1 MEDQKAEGGRQ
12 SSSPGGNRVEKQSEG
27 GSERRAMRR
36 HPFVALA
43 ELTGV
48 GNNQRV
54 SAQTTQLSATGC
66 YLGAAN
72 PFPEGSHIRIR
83 LMKDGETFESAARV
97 LHVHAEFGMGV
108 IFENV
113 PPEQQRVVDSW
124 LAKSQS

>member
-1 MEDQKAEGGRQ
+1 MAKKNDDAA
-12 SSSPGGNRVEKQSEG
+12 
-27 GSERRAMRR
+27 ERRSTRR

-54 SAQTTQLSATGC
+54 AAQTTQLSATGC
-66 YLGAAN
+66 YLGAVN
-72 PFPEGSHIRIR
+72 PYPEGARIRIR
-83 LMKDGETFESAARV
+83 LRKDGETFEAEARV

-108 IFENV
+108 VFENV
-113 PPEQQRVVDSW
+113 APAQQKILDSW